1 MIIISPWIVNFRY
14 LVYLEVFSAFGKVFF
29 SMHLFIL
36 SVNGEVMYVYSET
49 SLIELAGIR
58 SGRVAISSDFFFII
72 CCSIYLK
79 ATLWSTKEATFFRS
93 QYSLSCAGKMSVQL
107 ISVPARMG
115 FELELRIRWILRCSI
130 LVISMT
136 VPSGNWSLRL
146 LGLNS
151 LRLWTFF
158 VYTPI
163 WFGELDN
170 EAVSSVPETGGC
182 HLISR
187 MVREGV

>member
-49 SLIELAGIR
+49 GLIELAGIR

-79 ATLWSTKEATFFRS
+79 ATLWSTKE
-93 QYSLSCAGKMSVQL
+93 SLSLDPNILWVVLVRCLFNSSPFRHEWGLNWSWGFGESCAV
-107 ISVPARMG
+107 V
-115 FELELRIRWILRCSI
+115 FWWFRWQCL
-130 LVISMT
+130 LVIDLFACS
-136 VPSGNWSLRL
+136 
-146 LGLNS
+146 
-151 LRLWTFF
+151 
-158 VYTPI
+158 
-163 WFGELDN
+163 D
-170 EAVSSVPETGGC
+170 
-182 HLISR
+182 
-187 MVREGV
+187 

>member
-58 SGRVAISSDFFFII
+58 SGRVAISSDPFFII

-79 ATLWSTKEATFFRS
+79 ATLRSTKE
-93 QYSLSCAGKMSVQL
+93 SLSL
-107 ISVPARMG
+107 DPNIL
-115 FELELRIRWILRCSI
+115 FELCW
-130 LVISMT
+130 
-136 VPSGNWSLRL
+136 
-146 LGLNS
+146 
-151 LRLWTFF
+151 
-158 VYTPI
+158 
-163 WFGELDN
+163 
-170 EAVSSVPETGGC
+170 
-182 HLISR
+182 
-187 MVREGV
+187 

>member
-1 MIIISPWIVNFRY
+1 MIIISPWTVNFRY
-14 LVYLEVFSAFGKVFF
+14 LAYLEVFSAFGKVFS

-58 SGRVAISSDFFFII
+58 SGRNQFWSFFII

-79 ATLWSTKEATFFRS
+79 ATLRSTKE
-93 QYSLSCAGKMSVQL
+93 SLSLDPNILWVVLVRCLVNSSAFGHECVL
-107 ISVPARMG
+107 NW
-115 FELELRIRWILRCSI
+115 ELRIRWILRCSI

-146 LGLNS
+146 LDLNS

-158 VYTPI
+158 VYPPI
-163 WFGELDN
+163 WFGEHDN
-170 EAVSSVPETGGC
+170 EAVSSVPETGGY

>member
-58 SGRVAISSDFFFII
+58 SGRVAISSDFFF
-72 CCSIYLK
+72 YNLLLDLFK
-79 ATLWSTKEATFFRS
+79 GDFTKHEGVTFFRS
-93 QYSLSCAGKMSVQL
+93 QYFLSCAGKMSVQL

-115 FELELRIRWILRCSI
+115 FELELRIR
-130 LVISMT
+130 
-136 VPSGNWSLRL
+136 
-146 LGLNS
+146 
-151 LRLWTFF
+151 
-158 VYTPI
+158 
-163 WFGELDN
+163 
-170 EAVSSVPETGGC
+170 
-182 HLISR
+182 
-187 MVREGV
+187 